1 MYYKV
6 IKNDE
11 IVDVLD
17 NILYIKYQEKHGLLL
32 LCDITEAQAILSS
45 DGKKGWHI
53 EGLYNFPLD
62 NTIYEIEPIS
72 RLEYEEIDAKLHEVD

>member
-6 IKNDE
+6 IKDDE

-17 NILYIKYQEKHGLLL
+17 HILYIKYQEKHSLLL

-45 DGKKGWHI
+45 DGKYGWHI
-53 EGLYNFPLD
+53 EGLYNFPLE
-62 NTIYEIEPIS
+62 NNIYEIKEITKY
-72 RLEYEEIDAKLHEVD
+72 EYDKLKR

>member
-6 IKNDE
+6 IKDDK

-17 NILYIKYQEKHGLLL
+17 HILYIKYQEKHSLLL

-45 DGKKGWHI
+45 DGKYGWHI
-53 EGLYNFPLD
+53 EGL
-62 NTIYEIEPIS
+62 
-72 RLEYEEIDAKLHEVD
+72 